1 MIMMIIM
8 IIILFTNFKIL
19 ILAILIDVINW
30 YKIIKQKVDNV
41 IIGQSI
47 IRLSKEYTNDQT

>member
-1 MIMMIIM
+1 MMIIM

-47 IRLSKEYTNDQT
+47 IRLPKEYTNDQT